1 MERADQALYT
11 SKTAGKNRVTVATA
25 RAFVAAAG

>member
-11 SKTAGKNRVTVATA
+11 SKTSGKNRVTVTAA
-25 RAFVAAAG
+25 RAYRAAAG